1 VRLFLY
7 GTLMDPAVAQRVA
20 GEDRFVQEARPALL
34 PGWRRVMLRGTP
46 YPTLVR
52 DASAAVHG
60 LLAEVPPAVLQRL
73 HAYEGPLY
81 CFVRVHVFC
90 DGATIAARAWIAP
103 PARAAV
109 SRLRPFRSP
118 SRTSLPAP
126 DYALPHRG
134 P

>member
-1 VRLFLY
+1 
-7 GTLMDPAVAQRVA
+7 MDPAVARRVA

-34 PGWRRVMLRGTP
+34 PGWRRALLRGTP
-46 YPTLVR
+46 FPTLVR

-81 CFVRVHVFC
+81 RFVRVRVFC

-103 PARAAV
+103 PARAAF
-109 SRLRPFRSP
+109 SRLRPSGSP
-118 SRTSLPAP
+118 SRTSPPAP
-126 DYALPHRG
+126 DHALPHRG
-134 P
+134 R

>member
-1 VRLFLY
+1 
-7 GTLMDPAVAQRVA
+7 
-20 GEDRFVQEARPALL
+20 
-34 PGWRRVMLRGTP
+34 MLRGTP
-46 YPTLVR
+46 FPTLVR
-52 DASAAVHG
+52 DPSAAVHG

-73 HAYEGPLY
+73 HAYEGPRY
-81 CFVRVHVFC
+81 CFVRVRVFC

-109 SRLRPFRSP
+109 SRVRPFRSP